1 MAAQWPQQNDDA
13 GPIAYS
19 LRGLRGGALACTA
32 AIATSPLQQMEADG
46 LTGRANAMWRAVQ
59 KVFGWFGGPGL
70 VATAAGFEAMGFRP
84 GRANALA
91 AGASE
96 IGSGAL
102 LAAGLASPAA
112 GAAAAGTMIVA
123 SAVNGAN
130 GFFAQKGGYEYSA
143 ILGLTAAGVALAGP
157 GRLSLD
163 HATGNVFNR
172 PWMKVVALAA
182 IVPASVFVISQRN
195 KALAS
200 EPDSSPDPVAE
211 AEADP
216 RAT

>member
-1 MAAQWPQQNDDA
+1 MTSSRDVGVLLVRLGVGATLAAH
-13 GPIAYS
+13 
-19 LRGLRGGALACTA
+19 GG
-32 AIATSPLQQMEADG
+32 
-46 LTGRANAMWRAVQ
+46 Q

-70 VATAAGFEAMGFRP
+70 DATAAGFEAMGFRP

-102 LAAGLASPAA
+102 LAVGLASPAA

-123 SAVNGAN
+123 SAVTGAN

-143 ILGLTAAGVALAGP
+143 ILGLTAVGVALAGP

-211 AEADP
+211 PEADP
-216 RAT
+216 RTP